1 MNALRRDGDTW
12 GASLAELLVVLA
24 LAGILAGAAMLSFSD
39 ILRRQRLRIATNDLL
54 AAIDLTRSQAIARG
68 AKVLMAPLEPAG
80 ADWRLGWAVFVDQN
94 GNRRP
99 DAGELLIFR
108 HGPLADGITVSSKFS
123 SGAAPT
129 YVAYNSAGRA
139 CSAGN
144 SLAARWGTLSL
155 AQGED
160 ARNIKINMLGRVRVC
175 DPAKE
180 PADCTGASD

>member
-1 MNALRRDGDTW
+1 MSRRRGG
-12 GASLAELLVVLA
+12 GASLVELLVVLA
-24 LAGILAGAAMLSFSD
+24 LAGILAGIVMPSFSE
-39 ILRRQRLRIATNDLL
+39 ILRRQRLRTAANDLL

-80 ADWRLGWAVFVDQN
+80 DDWRLGWVVFVDQN

-99 DAGELLIFR
+99 DAGELLIYH
-108 HGPLADGITVSSKFS
+108 HGPIADGISVTSKFS

-129 YVAYNSAGRA
+129 YVAYNGAGRV

-155 AQGED
+155 AQGDD

-175 DPAKE
+175 DPAKD
-180 PADCTGASD
+180 PANCTSASD